1 MSTDL
6 TSMAEAF
13 RPTAERLAEATLGVS
28 RTIRCI
34 GYRMKGWG
42 DLADVIQHQ
51 EGREIVRSGMR
62 ENGILAWLGEEPPCG
77 CCAREH
83 QHRHLLGCPLRVFL
97 ESEEG

>member
-1 MSTDL
+1 MSDL
-6 TSMAEAF
+6 TSTILSFRRTAERMAEAM
-13 RPTAERLAEATLGVS
+13 LGAS

-34 GYRMKGWG
+34 GYRMKGWS

-97 ESEEG
+97 ESKEG